1 MKSHKPGHGQ
11 KKAEVKGNKS
21 QQQIQLPNYI
31 QQPGQK
37 GELLSNRLRRRGK
50 KWEEQQSVLYT
61 AGNKEQNGRARTG
74 LMSPTLQEI
83 SVA

>member
-31 QQPGQK
+31 QQSGQK
-37 GELLSNRLRRRGK
+37 GELLSNTLRRRGK
-50 KWEEQQSVLYT
+50 K
-61 AGNKEQNGRARTG
+61 
-74 LMSPTLQEI
+74 
-83 SVA
+83 